1 MAAGFADVRFTASTN
16 RTNVVPGEQVVI
28 VAELVTNRPVNDL
41 RAPQV
46 PASPAFDV
54 VKAEQNQS
62 TSSSIQ
68 IINGRTTQ
76 SNEIT
81 YRFSYVIVPKAIGSF
96 VFPALEALIEGT
108 PFRTEPITFN
118 VSGEQ
123 VTNPD
128 IRVSLTL
135 DKGSLYVGE
144 QAILSFR
151 VSQRG
156 NSPTQIQSFDQP
168 VAAIEKNLGSQFSL
182 SRLFTNQVTTAA
194 ERINGEMYRTYSLR
208 WSLIPLA
215 GQTTT
220 MPSVPFPYAQI
231 IRNRRQNIDPFFDD
245 FFRSG
250 PQTETR
256 TALSNQLTIRTKDLP
271 DPPKG
276 FSGIIGRASFSASVE
291 PGTVPAGEAATL
303 RIAIAAQT
311 RPGSIA
317 DIAVPKI
324 PGCETFAP
332 EKSVSVD
339 TTASGISTRK
349 SYKYLLIPQ
358 EEGSLTIPP
367 VTLTYFDP
375 STGTY
380 KTLSSGQQS
389 LIVTKGKGGA
399 KQQTRYLTQEEIREV
414 GTDIRYIK
422 TETKLRSTSEK
433 PYRDPLFFLLYPIPF
448 VIVIVALLY
457 RFQARQKQA
466 NADQYLRRR
475 ALKSARTSLGVLRK
489 QGQTLSSAEFLSRV
503 SETIGRFITQ
513 KFGFPAAGST
523 LEDLAAELLGRQT
536 DKRVVSDLTAF
547 IQLIDSYRFG
557 GSRFDEKSRSSIIDK
572 SELFLEN
579 LERSGKKASTDMSA
593 KKAAVLLALFLFA
606 PHSYAAP
613 VEHWFETGNRFF
625 SEQKYDSA
633 VVYYEKIIS
642 SGTMTGVVYYNLG
655 NAYFRL
661 KKPGFAR
668 LCYEKAARLD
678 PGDQDAAA
686 NIKFVASSIVDRV
699 PEAQRG
705 FLETLLWRV
714 HVLMP
719 LTVQLWFCFSL
730 LLGISLLVTAA
741 IYVSGNSRLWL
752 IYISTL
758 LALILLLSGLSMGV
772 KIYDAEKR
780 AWAIVLEPTIDAHNE
795 PDGSKVLFTAHE
807 GTKFQI
813 RKSIDAWSLVSLP
826 NGVSG
831 WVENRYLGKI

>member
-1 MAAGFADVRFTASTN
+1 
-16 RTNVVPGEQVVI
+16 
-28 VAELVTNRPVNDL
+28 
-41 RAPQV
+41 
-46 PASPAFDV
+46 
-54 VKAEQNQS
+54 
-62 TSSSIQ
+62 
-68 IINGRTTQ
+68 
-76 SNEIT
+76 
-81 YRFSYVIVPKAIGSF
+81 
-96 VFPALEALIEGT
+96 
-108 PFRTEPITFN
+108 
-118 VSGEQ
+118 
-123 VTNPD
+123 
-128 IRVSLTL
+128 
-135 DKGSLYVGE
+135 
-144 QAILSFR
+144 
-151 VSQRG
+151 
-156 NSPTQIQSFDQP
+156 
-168 VAAIEKNLGSQFSL
+168 
-182 SRLFTNQVTTAA
+182 
-194 ERINGEMYRTYSLR
+194 
-208 WSLIPLA
+208 
-215 GQTTT
+215 
-220 MPSVPFPYAQI
+220 
-231 IRNRRQNIDPFFDD
+231 
-245 FFRSG
+245 
-250 PQTETR
+250 
-256 TALSNQLTIRTKDLP
+256 
-271 DPPKG
+271 
-276 FSGIIGRASFSASVE
+276 
-291 PGTVPAGEAATL
+291 
-303 RIAIAAQT
+303 
-311 RPGSIA
+311 
-317 DIAVPKI
+317 
-324 PGCETFAP
+324 
-332 EKSVSVD
+332 
-339 TTASGISTRK
+339 
-349 SYKYLLIPQ
+349 
-358 EEGSLTIPP
+358 
-367 VTLTYFDP
+367 
-375 STGTY
+375 
-380 KTLSSGQQS
+380 
-389 LIVTKGKGGA
+389 
-399 KQQTRYLTQEEIREV
+399 
-414 GTDIRYIK
+414 
-422 TETKLRSTSEK
+422 
-433 PYRDPLFFLLYPIPF
+433 
-448 VIVIVALLY
+448 
-457 RFQARQKQA
+457 
-466 NADQYLRRR
+466 
-475 ALKSARTSLGVLRK
+475 
-489 QGQTLSSAEFLSRV
+489 V